1 MTSGNYDPPEGQPPS
16 GQQPPQPYQP
26 PEQPGYGQPQQPAY
40 GQPQQPAYG
49 QPQQPAYGQ
58 PPPQPYGQPAYGQPQ
73 YGGYVPPAPSPYVGG
88 GSSGES
94 FGVVGA
100 VLAVAGAVAGV
111 ISFTAVEWFHEIP
124 AKFSRM
130 HDILDQA
137 PDSQVTG
144 IAKAYFGWLAWVL
157 LAVAVIAALAANIP
171 SSMSPVM
178 RPIGALVGLAGIG
191 VTFWAIKFG
200 TSDKYTEYLKHADAG
215 FYVALGA
222 FALTAIGSL
231 IGPRRVVR

>member
-26 PEQPGYGQPQQPAY
+26 PEQPGYGQPQQPSY
-40 GQPQQPAYG
+40 GQPQQPSYG

-88 GSSGES
+88 GPSGES
-94 FGVVGA
+94 FGIVGA

-111 ISFTAVEWFHEIP
+111 ISFTAVEWFHEGH

-130 HDILDQA
+130 HDITDQSSLA
-137 PDSQVTG
+137 TG
-144 IAKAYFGWLAWVL
+144 IAKVYFGWLAWVL
-157 LAVAVIAALAANIP
+157 LAVAVIAALAANFP
-171 SSMSPVM
+171 SSASRVL
-178 RPIGALVGLAGIG
+178 RAVGALVGLAGIG
-191 VTFWAIKFG
+191 ATFWAVKFAH
-200 TSDKYTEYLKHADAG
+200 TAKYTEFLKRADAA
-215 FYVALGA
+215 FYIAVGA